1 MLPGKYLGIISTPSS
16 ITKSNNCTMMC
27 VRSFI
32 CSPHSSKYTKVKK
45 KRIERHIYLWHK
57 DQAQGSSGAKYD
69 EDGNDDK

>member
-32 CSPHSSKYTKVKK
+32 CSLQSSTFYSIVIVLTKVKK
-45 KRIERHIYLWHK
+45 GKKYLPL
-57 DQAQGSSGAKYD
+57 AQRPGTRFQWCKI
-69 EDGNDDK
+69 

>member
-32 CSPHSSKYTKVKK
+32 CSPHSSIVYKSKK
-45 KRIERHIYLWHK
+45 
-57 DQAQGSSGAKYD
+57 
-69 EDGNDDK
+69 N

>member
-45 KRIERHIYLWHK
+45 KKNRKTYLPL
-57 DQAQGSSGAKYD
+57 AQRPGTRFQWCKI
-69 EDGNDDK
+69 

>member
-45 KRIERHIYLWHK
+45 KKE
-57 DQAQGSSGAKYD
+57 
-69 EDGNDDK
+69 

>member
-32 CSPHSSKYTKVKK
+32 CSPHSSIVYKSIKK
-45 KRIERHIYLWHK
+45 IERHIYLWHK

>member
-32 CSPHSSKYTKVKK
+32 CSPHSSSIQKYKK
-45 KRIERHIYLWHK
+45 IERHIYLWHK

>member
-45 KRIERHIYLWHK
+45 KNRKTYLPL
-57 DQAQGSSGAKYD
+57 AQRPGTRFQWCKI
-69 EDGNDDK
+69 